1 MITYALLVAS
11 ALASTQPPDVAVGQ
25 PALLFVL
32 PAINEDVALEVVN
45 RPSVAL
51 SDFTGVRAPH
61 QSNAVVLHFF
71 DRDHGGDA
79 LTDLNHLQ
87 RRYANKGVQV
97 IAISTDQGDLGGL
110 STWVTDARLGF
121 PVLRDNH
128 SVVTS
133 RYGIKDLPMTLVV
146 DANGD
151 IFAIG
156 QPVGDDLDSA
166 IASELEPLIRK

>member
-1 MITYALLVAS
+1 MITYALLVAT
-11 ALASTQPPDVAVGQ
+11 ALASAQPPDIAVGQ

-32 PAINEDVALEVVN
+32 PAINEEVALDVVN

-61 QSNAVVLHFF
+61 PANAVVLHFF

-79 LTDLNHLQ
+79 LADLNHLQ

-110 STWVTDARLGF
+110 STWITDARLSY

-128 SVVTS
+128 SVVTG
-133 RYGIKDLPMTLVV
+133 RYGIEDLPMTLIV

-151 IFAIG
+151 VFAIG
-156 QPVGDDLDSA
+156 QPMGDNLDNA
-166 IASELEPLIRK
+166 IASELEPLVRK